1 MEFRQFEDG
10 SCDLIFTDQE
20 IKILNKNKKFTMTA
34 EGLKQFSNNLVSIV
48 GLFTLKFSK
57 EVNQQMSQST
67 SVDLTKDK

>member
-1 MEFRQFEDG
+1 MEFRQFKDG

-20 IKILNKNKKFTMTA
+20 IEILNKNKKFTMTA
-34 EGLKQFSNNLVSIV
+34 EGLKQFSNNLVNIV

-57 EVNQQMSQST
+57 KVNQQLSQST